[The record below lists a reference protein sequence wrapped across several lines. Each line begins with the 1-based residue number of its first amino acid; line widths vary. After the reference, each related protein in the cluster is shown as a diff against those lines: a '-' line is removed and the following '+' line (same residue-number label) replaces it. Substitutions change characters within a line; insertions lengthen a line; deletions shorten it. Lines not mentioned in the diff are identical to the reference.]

1 MTYLFLLLFLAAGV
15 FAKNQPLILA
25 ALFLLFVKILFPG
38 GRIFAILQEKGID
51 WGITIITVAVLVPV
65 ATGEIGFQELIGPLK
80 SVNGVIAL
88 LSGVLVA
95 LLAKAGVAQL
105 AEDPAMMAAI
115 VFGTILGLSFFNGV
129 AVGPMIGAG
138 IAWLAIKLF
147 EYLQ

>member
-25 ALFLLFVKILFPG
+25 VLFLLFVKILFPG
-38 GRIFAILQEKGID
+38 GRIFAILQEKGVD

-65 ATGEIGFQELIGPLK
+65 ATGEIGVQELIGPLK

>member
-1 MTYLFLLLFLAAGV
+1 
-15 FAKNQPLILA
+15 
-25 ALFLLFVKILFPG
+25 
-38 GRIFAILQEKGID
+38 
-51 WGITIITVAVLVPV
+51 VAVLVPV

-105 AEDPAMMAAI
+105 AEDPAMMTAI
-115 VFGTILGLSFFNGV
+115 VFGTILGLSFFNGL

>member
-25 ALFLLFVKILFPG
+25 VLFLLFVKILFPG

-80 SVNGVIAL
+80 SGNGVIAL

>member
-25 ALFLLFVKILFPG
+25 VLFLLFVKILFPG

>member
-25 ALFLLFVKILFPG
+25 VLFLLFVKILFPG

-105 AEDPAMMAAI
+105 TEDPAMMAAI

>member
-1 MTYLFLLLFLAAGV
+1 MTYLFLLLFLAAGG

-25 ALFLLFVKILFPG
+25 VLFLLFVKILFPG
-38 GRIFAILQEKGID
+38 GRIFAILQEKGIA